1 MKEIRLGTVGSDR
14 TVQHILDKVKE
25 TPGIKLEA
33 IYSKDAGKGHE
44 LAAAYGCNKVYTDM
58 DWFLG
63 DEEINTLYFAAS
75 AHPDYEQVKDALL
88 DGRNVILENSSC
100 ISPVQTKEL
109 LETAEESHLFLVM
122 QYEGQDLVSLNANI
136 ECESA

>member
-1 MKEIRLGTVGSDR
+1 M
-14 TVQHILDKVKE
+14 
-25 TPGIKLEA
+25 
-33 IYSKDAGKGHE
+33 Y
-44 LAAAYGCNKVYTDM
+44 
-58 DWFLG
+58 WFLG
-63 DEEINTLYFAAS
+63 DEVIITLYFDYS

-88 DGRNVILENSSC
+88 DGRNVILENSPC